1 MDWKEYQRNWYLTH
15 KEQLKQWR
23 DENRDYINENA
34 RNYYKR
40 NRDKLIEYNKQR
52 YRDKMR
58 TLKENPEL
66 HEQQKAKRRAYYAA
80 NKDRFHQYYEKQKLN
95 SIKRGEI

>member
-1 MDWKEYQRNWYLTH
+1 MDWKEYQHNWYLTH

-58 TLKENPEL
+58 ALKENPEL
-66 HEQQKAKRRAYYAA
+66 HEQQKLNVVHTMQLIKTDFINIMK
-80 NKDRFHQYYEKQKLN
+80 NKNLMV
-95 SIKRGEI
+95 